1 MTSLVLTVI
10 AQDKPGLVE
19 LLSETIANHQG
30 NWQESSM
37 SRLAGQFAGIL
48 IIEVPQDHSESLT
61 SALNDL
67 QSQGLNVNVN
77 VNVNVNASKDAAP
90 EETYQH
96 VTIELIG
103 HDKPGIVREISHALN
118 SLKINVESLS
128 TELVSGSMSAEELF
142 KAEASLRVPT
152 SVELDDLQNALEDI
166 ANDLMVDLNLN

>member
-48 IIEVPQDHSESLT
+48 IIEVPQDHSEAMT
-61 SALNDL
+61 AALNDL
-67 QSQGLNVNVN
+67 QSQGLNVNVT
-77 VNVNVNASKDAAP
+77 ASKDAAP

>member
-48 IIEVPQDHSESLT
+48 IIEVPQGHSEALT
-61 SALNDL
+61 AALNDL
-67 QSQGLNVNVN
+67 QSQGLNVNVT
-77 VNVNVNASKDAAP
+77 ASKDAAP

-128 TELVSGSMSAEELF
+128 TEAGQRLYVC
-142 KAEASLRVPT
+142 
-152 SVELDDLQNALEDI
+152 
-166 ANDLMVDLNLN
+166 